1 MLHKI
6 IIPLFFLLYGSQSR
20 AEDMVSDTT
29 SPDKTRVWIVG
40 AGHAAVWTGTFIAL
54 NEAWYSDYPKQDF
67 HLFNDW
73 EEWQQMDKAGH
84 VWTTYQLSRAS
95 GDVWKWSGIS
105 EKKAIWL
112 GGISGLAFQS
122 IIEILD
128 GFSEKWGFSL
138 YDMAANV
145 VGSGMYVSQ
154 ALIWKQQRFQVKFS
168 YYPYAY
174 PPELDPRV
182 NELFGSPG
190 IERVLK
196 DYNSQ
201 TYWLN
206 VNLRDFFPGSRI
218 PKWLNLSLGYNARL
232 MLGGRENIWED
243 ESGNVYDYSSIPR
256 YRRFF
261 LSADIDLT
269 RIRTRSPLLKSVF
282 SALNVIKI
290 PAPALEYNTQG
301 QWKFHGFY
309 F

>member
-1 MLHKI
+1 LRKI
-6 IIPLFFLLYGSQSR
+6 IISVIFLLSGCLSQAS
-20 AEDMVSDTT
+20 DMVADTS

-40 AGHAAVWTGTFIAL
+40 AGHAVAWTGTFIAL
-54 NEAWYSDYPKQDF
+54 NQAWYSDYPKENF

-73 EEWQQMDKAGH
+73 GEWQQMDKAGH
-84 VWTTYQLSRAS
+84 VWTTYQLSRVS
-95 GDVWKWSGIS
+95 GDVWKWSGVS
-105 EKKAIWL
+105 DKKAIWL

-128 GFSEKWGFSL
+128 GFSAKWGFSV

-145 VGSGMYVSQ
+145 VGSGLYVSQ
-154 ALIWKQQRFQVKFS
+154 ALIWKQQRVQVKLS

-174 PPELDPRV
+174 PPELVPRV
-182 NELFGSPG
+182 NELFGAPG
-190 IERVLK
+190 MERVLK

-206 VNLRDFFPGSRI
+206 INLRDFMPGSRI

-243 ESGNVYDYSSIPR
+243 ESGNVYDYSGIPR

-269 RIRTRSPLLKSVF
+269 RIRTKSPLLRSVF